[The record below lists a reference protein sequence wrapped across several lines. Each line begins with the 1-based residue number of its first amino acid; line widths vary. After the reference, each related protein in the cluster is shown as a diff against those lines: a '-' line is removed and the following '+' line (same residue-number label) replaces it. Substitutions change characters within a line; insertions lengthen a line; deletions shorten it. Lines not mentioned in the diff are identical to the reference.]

1 MGTCF
6 GSKATMSAIS
16 RNLARFREVLGGTVF
31 LKTSIHQQ
39 RLLSYIKRLEVHV
52 LTRVVDRWLDLC
64 DVQWRSYQYGTAHSA
79 VPSRDGHDYRTLL
92 YMVRRRHRCAVL
104 RPKERME
111 HSATFRCTYALWDEH
126 DLHCAGRLDWL
137 CCAGLGWQVA

>member
-6 GSKATMSAIS
+6 GSKGMMPAIS
-16 RNLARFREVLGGTVF
+16 KNLARFREVLGGPWFSKPAST
-31 LKTSIHQQ
+31 TSGYYQ
-39 RLLSYIKRLEVHV
+39 YIKRLEVHV

-79 VPSRDGHDYRTLL
+79 VPSRDGHDYRTLV

-111 HSATFRCTYALWDEH
+111 HPETFRCTYALWDEH
-126 DLHCAGRLDWL
+126 DLHCAGRWDWL